1 MEINSFRIWDLCR
14 RQRANRVIQRIEEGI
29 NKGVKQKFIKKG
41 SRKKRKRR
49 IRLLFFLNPTIQRT
63 KNNRSSMPTRKN
75 KKTFPE
81 KTNYET
87 NIKQIFARQN
97 QSKNGEQSRKILMN
111 PQNLP

>member
-1 MEINSFRIWDLCR
+1 
-14 RQRANRVIQRIEEGI
+14 
-29 NKGVKQKFIKKG
+29 
-41 SRKKRKRR
+41 
-49 IRLLFFLNPTIQRT
+49 
-63 KNNRSSMPTRKN
+63 MPTRKN

-111 PQNLP
+111 P